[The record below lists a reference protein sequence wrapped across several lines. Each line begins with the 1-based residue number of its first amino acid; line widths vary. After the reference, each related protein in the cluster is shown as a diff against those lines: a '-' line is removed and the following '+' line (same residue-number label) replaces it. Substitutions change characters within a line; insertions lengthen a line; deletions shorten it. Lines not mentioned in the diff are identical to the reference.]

1 MQIPIVINKRRF
13 SKKLYLLI
21 FIAVAALIITACTSS
36 ITIISQQD
44 HVTPGDTAHM
54 TIRVDWTLI
63 NYDRND
69 RQIIGICVPKSFNAA
84 QNATITY
91 SGDPGKGR
99 FVLIPEGIVDPA
111 TKQPYAQAFA
121 KKFGF
126 GPNYINDMEWVAY
139 WSDVKFAV
147 ANQTS
152 PGGEIYINVK
162 TGPEYLSFRPGF
174 AMCEDE
180 DGLSDANSGYY
191 TSLFGT
197 CMEVVGSGTDDIL
210 DFCNPQ
216 IGVADPSNSTE
227 NDIITIKYNQSLD
240 TSMLKN
246 QQEIYFCAK
255 AFTNTGDS
263 ITVCQQNAASKLTKS
278 GLSEYRIDFW
288 PKKLFNLPAGKTL
301 TRLEYYFTDK
311 SGVVKT
317 GYGNTADPFK
327 YRFKCK

>member
-1 MQIPIVINKRRF
+1 MQLPKIRKRHL

-21 FIAVAALIITACTSS
+21 FIAAAAFIITACSSS
-36 ITIISQQD
+36 ITIVSQQD
-44 HVTPGDTAHM
+44 NVIPGDTAHIV
-54 TIRVDWTLI
+54 IRLDWTLT

-69 RQIIGICVPKSFNAA
+69 RQVLGICVPKSWNAA
-84 QNATITY
+84 QNSTITY
-91 SGDPGKGR
+91 DGDPGRGK
-99 FVLIPEGIVDPA
+99 FVLIPDDIIDPA
-111 TKQPYAQAFA
+111 TKLPYAQAFA

-152 PGGEIYINVK
+152 PGGKVFVNIK

-180 DGLSDANSGYY
+180 NGLSDEFSGYY

-197 CMEVVGSGTDDIL
+197 CMEVVGTGTDDVQ

-216 IGVADPSNSTE
+216 IGVADPSNATE

-240 TSMLKN
+240 TSSLKN
-246 QQEIYFCAK
+246 QQDIYFCAK
-255 AFTNTGDS
+255 AFTEAGDS
-263 ITVCQQNAASKLTKS
+263 ITVCRQNAASKLTKS
-278 GLSEYRIDFW
+278 GLQEYRFDFW
-288 PKKLFNLPAGKTL
+288 PKKFFNLPAGKTL
-301 TRLEYYFTDK
+301 TRMEYYFTDK
-311 SGVVKT
+311 SGNLKT
-317 GYGNTADPFK
+317 GYGNSVAPFK